1 MHRASFNRRE
11 SNLTLDGDEE
21 CVIEIEQIE
30 TPWMSRELFHTLWQN
45 ATLQLSSSC
54 SFTKYTRTGSSSNIV
69 ADAADES
76 QSTGGVDDHPLSG
89 GIKKNGSV
97 CTGNETILENVQ
109 LKDGLPGDDEEQ
121 QQADFKTQLLQSI
134 GDDIVVFLQPD
145 QAGTS
150 ATQESESSHVKKAR
164 EFPLTPR
171 ADGSKSRQRVFV
183 IYGYAS
189 ISDNYGLR
197 TVLLIRLEQLHGS
210 EKIAI
215 SIKNT
220 DPIERTRM
228 NAFMSIL
235 QQRIQPGA
243 PPRRPH
249 ARISDT
255 STFFLENNG
264 KDRAEKHEFVS
275 TGPGTPP
282 APPSTQGKSR
292 SLSRSRSHTIRYRSG
307 EGISF
312 EGYLNKKSDLLQS
325 WKATYCV
332 LEGDTMAYYESRED
346 FISNSKLVGRIQIQ
360 GVEDDNMGKPNGFRI
375 ITEGHRTNHLSS
387 RTGFEKEQ
395 WKRAI
400 KVPLSVLVHSVLQNC
415 WIKSHFTNFLLC
427 CGRSRS
433 RKLPSP
439 VTLTSRSALSLWT
452 PPSFTGFLELCYS
465 SS

>member
-21 CVIEIEQIE
+21 CVVEVEPIE

-54 SFTKYTRTGSSSNIV
+54 SFTKYTKSARTASRSAIASE
-69 ADAADES
+69 AANLTSES
-76 QSTGGVDDHPLSG
+76 HLTDGVSTG
-89 GIKKNGSV
+89 K
-97 CTGNETILENVQ
+97 ETILENVQ
-109 LKDGLPGDDEEQ
+109 LKDGLAGHDDEEQ
-121 QQADFKTQLLQSI
+121 QQSDFKTQLLQSI
-134 GDDIVVFLQPD
+134 GDDIVIFPQP
-145 QAGTS
+145 ATS
-150 ATQESESSHVKKAR
+150 ATAASASASASASALQNGESSHARRAR

-171 ADGSKSRQRVFV
+171 ADGSKSRLRVFV
-183 IYGYAS
+183 IYAYAS
-189 ISDNYGLR
+189 ISDNFGLR

-249 ARISDT
+249 ARIGDT
-255 STFFLENNG
+255 SAFFLEEDSSDKAN
-264 KDRAEKHEFVS
+264 KREFVS
-275 TGPGTPP
+275 TGSGTPP
-282 APPSTQGKSR
+282 APPSSQGKSR
-292 SLSRSRSHTIRYRSG
+292 SLSRSRSHTVRYRSG
-307 EGISF
+307 DGISF

-387 RTGFEKEQ
+387 RTGFEKDQ

-400 KVPLSVLVHSVLQNC
+400 KVNFVILS
-415 WIKSHFTNFLLC
+415 II
-427 CGRSRS
+427 
-433 RKLPSP
+433 
-439 VTLTSRSALSLWT
+439 
-452 PPSFTGFLELCYS
+452 SFTLVCWDS
-465 SS
+465 H